1 MNYNQRIANRLKKN
15 NIDMICH
22 LEEEDHF
29 PIKTAVELRGG
40 VRQLKYLQPTINQY
54 EYPATLSTG
63 LLPDRKMSSVY
74 FNDAKNYGAG
84 FFDDLVNVGRKAG
97 DVYSGALSSQLLG
110 LGRRRGRPR
119 SNANPY
125 GGKTLPL
132 DGAGFW
138 DDLRGVGSK
147 IGSTVVNKLGDAAV
161 RKGEEYLTNKLS
173 GKGRPR
179 SNANPYGGKTLPL
192 DGAGFWDDLR
202 GVGSKIGSTVVNKL
216 GDAAVRKGEEYLTNK
231 LSGKGRRSNAN
242 PYGGKSLP
250 LDGGFI
256 NPFEMGYDLGHDVI
270 GPAIFGRGRR
280 KAKPS
285 TSTGAKSRRGQM
297 VSKLMREKGMSLGQA
312 SKYIKEHNL
321 M

>member
-40 VRQLKYLQPTINQY
+40 VRQLKYLQPTMNQY

-173 GKGRPR
+173 GKGRR
-179 SNANPYGGKTLPL
+179 
-192 DGAGFWDDLR
+192 
-202 GVGSKIGSTVVNKL
+202 I
-216 GDAAVRKGEEYLTNK
+216 
-231 LSGKGRRSNAN
+231 
-242 PYGGKSLP
+242 KSLP